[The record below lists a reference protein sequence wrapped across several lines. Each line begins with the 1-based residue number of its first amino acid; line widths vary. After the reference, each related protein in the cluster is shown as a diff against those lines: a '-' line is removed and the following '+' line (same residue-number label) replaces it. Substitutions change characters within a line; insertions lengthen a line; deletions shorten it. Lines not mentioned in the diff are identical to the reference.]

1 MKVRG
6 SILLLTLLLVVLTAF
21 NAQRQTQPA
30 IQWPAN
36 FPAPVY
42 DLKENPLTEEGIKLG
57 KKLFYDGNLSADGI
71 VSCGF
76 CHQQWAAFTQHEHAV
91 SHGVNDRIGRRNSP
105 SLVNLAWQKTF
116 FWDGG
121 VNHLDFAPVNALE
134 DSTEMDETLENVLR
148 KLNASPIYRA
158 DFKRAFGVDE
168 ISSAEFLKSLSQF
181 MVTLVSANSRYDKFI
196 RKEGGILNDAE
207 LKGLELFRLNCSSC
221 HATDLF
227 TDGSYRNN
235 GIGSNFRADKGRE
248 EITLDPN
255 DRGRFKVP
263 TLRNVEQ
270 SAPYMH
276 DGRFETL
283 EEVLDHYSDGIRV
296 SDTLDPLLKQGF
308 KFSDEEKQNIIAFLK
323 TLTDQEFLQDERFSE
338 Y

>member
-1 MKVRG
+1 MKFRG
-6 SILLLTLLLVVLTAF
+6 SILALTLLLFVLTAF
-21 NAQRQTQPA
+21 DGQRKGKLEM
-30 IQWPAN
+30 QWPSN
-36 FPAPVY
+36 FPPPVY
-42 DLKENPLTEEGIKLG
+42 DVKGNPLTEEGVALG
-57 KKLFYDGNLSADGI
+57 KKLFYDGSLSADGL

-76 CHQQWAAFTQHEHAV
+76 CHQQWAAFTQHGHVV
-91 SHGVNDRIGRRNSP
+91 SHGVNDRIGRRNALP
-105 SLVNLAWQKTF
+105 LVNLAWQKTF

-148 KLNASPIYRA
+148 KLNASPVYRE
-158 DFKRAFGVDE
+158 DFKRAFGVNE

-181 MVTLVSANSRYDKFI
+181 MVTMVSANSRYDKFI
-196 RKEGGILNDAE
+196 RNEGEQLNEAE
-207 LKGLELFRLNCSSC
+207 LKGLKLFQLNCSSC

-235 GIGSNFRADKGRE
+235 GLSSDFRFDKGRE
-248 EITLDPN
+248 EITLDRK
-255 DRGRFKVP
+255 DRGRFKAP

-283 EEVLDHYSDGIRV
+283 EEVLDHYTHDIRQ
-296 SDTLDPLLKQGF
+296 SETLDPLLKQGF
-308 KFSDEEKQNIIAFLK
+308 KFNEEEKRNIIAFLK
-323 TLTDQEFLQDERFSE
+323 TLTDKEFLQDERFSE